1 MSIRNNG
8 WEEEEEAPELTDGS
22 VSTPKIL
29 VQICLA
35 IFLLF
40 FLMIK
45 TVFSE
50 LVAKLTGRR
59 STEYLMEYTRE

>member
-22 VSTPKIL
+22 LSTAKIL

-35 IFLLF
+35 IFLFF
-40 FLMIK
+40 FLMIR
-45 TVFSE
+45 TAFSG
-50 LVAKLTGRR
+50 LATRLTGRR